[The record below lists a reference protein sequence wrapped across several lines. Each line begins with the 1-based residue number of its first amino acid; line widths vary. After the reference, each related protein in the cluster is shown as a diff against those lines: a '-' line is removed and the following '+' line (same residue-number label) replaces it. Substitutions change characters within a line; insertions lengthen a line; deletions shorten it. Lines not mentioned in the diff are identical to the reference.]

1 MSRLILI
8 SCAVLCCAS
17 WSFAQTSE
25 EYPKNEFF
33 AGYSFH
39 SADINTLT
47 INPQRTA
54 QHGLNL
60 EYTRNLTRHLGLTGD
75 VSAHF
80 KRASQ
85 TLSGGGVFESKRD
98 QYYMLGGLQFSA
110 RSQSRAK
117 PFARV
122 MVGASLFRGFTSS
135 RTTAGNVFTFDD
147 ATSLALGLGA
157 GLDVRVSKRISL
169 RVIQADYI
177 PTFFGSGHQN
187 NFRLSFG
194 LVF

>member
-1 MSRLILI
+1 MRKFLVTASLI
-8 SCAVLCCAS
+8 AVPATVLA
-17 WSFAQTSE
+17 AQTPGE
-25 EYPKNEFF
+25 QPKNEFF

-47 INPQRTA
+47 INPHRTA

-60 EYTRNLTRHLGLTGD
+60 EYTRNISSSLALTGD

-80 KRASQ
+80 KRTSQ
-85 TLSGGGVFESKRD
+85 TISGGVFESKRD

-135 RTTAGNVFTFDD
+135 RTTTGNVFTFDD
-147 ATSLALGLGA
+147 ATSL
-157 GLDVRVSKRISL
+157 
-169 RVIQADYI
+169 
-177 PTFFGSGHQN
+177 
-187 NFRLSFG
+187 
-194 LVF
+194 